1 MDGKSLE
8 ILEWPKVLD
17 RLEALAAFSA
27 SKELARELRPA
38 LDLAEV
44 RRRQAETS
52 EARRLLQARSDL
64 TIGGARDVRAD
75 AEAARRSLVLEPQA
89 LLDIRGTLIAARTLA
104 RLFERIREA
113 YPVLGAV
120 AAQLQPSPGLIDAI
134 GSVLDEHGE
143 VRDQASAKL
152 AEIRQGLRAARD
164 RLLAKLERVIHD
176 PKLAPMLQEPIV
188 TQRDGRF
195 VIPLRAEFKGRIK
208 SLVHDQSSSGATL
221 FIEPLAVV
229 DLNNEVR
236 GLELAE
242 RDEVRRIL
250 AELSLLVGAQAEAV
264 RATVEA
270 LAVLDLALAKAR
282 YADSLDAVEPELVE
296 FEERP
301 GSPHPG
307 STIQLGQARHPLL
320 DPASVVPIDLVLD
333 DDTYAL
339 VITGPNTGGKTVALK
354 TAGLMVVMAQSGLAL
369 PASPGSRLSLFDD
382 VLADIGDEQS
392 IEQSLSTFSAHIANI
407 IHILKTAGARSL
419 ALLDEL
425 GAGTDPQEGS
435 ALARAILSTLL
446 QRRVTTLVATHYPEL
461 KAYAHGT
468 PGARNASVEFDL
480 ASLKP
485 TYRLSVGLP
494 GRSNALAIAERLGLD
509 PQVIEIAREMVAPQE
524 IDAQGLLDEIQRTRD
539 DARREHAAAQADHE
553 RARHRQSQLDARL
566 ASIEQERLAI
576 LDEARREARQGVEAV
591 QSELDDLRRR
601 ITVVAQPPEAVRQ
614 IRRELEE
621 LAEEASEPAG
631 PAIAEPEE
639 RELHPGDRVHVTSLR
654 MEGTVIQAGP
664 DETEVQVG
672 RLRVRVRRED
682 LSLTSA
688 PEAVSDV
695 RQARPPSAFI
705 GVEPP
710 PLEIDV
716 RGQTVEEAL
725 EAIERRLDAA
735 YVAGL
740 PFVRV
745 IHGKGTGRL
754 RSAIRQALRKN
765 PYTASFE
772 AGSDS
777 EGGEG
782 VTVIRMDAG

>member
-38 LDLAEV
+38 VDLAEV

-104 RLFERIREA
+104 RIFERVREA

-120 AAQLQPSPGLIDAI
+120 VAQLQPTPGLIDAI

-236 GLELAE
+236 ELELAE

-250 AELSLLVGAQAEAV
+250 AELSSLVGAQAEAV

-301 GSPHPG
+301 GSAHPG

-369 PASPGSRLSLFDD
+369 PAAPGSRLSLFDD

-392 IEQSLSTFSAHIANI
+392 IEQSLSTFSAHVANI
-407 IHILKTAGARSL
+407 IHILQAAGPRSL

-461 KAYAHGT
+461 KAYAHVT

-509 PQVIEIAREMVAPQE
+509 PQVIEIARDMVAPQE

-553 RARHRQSQLDARL
+553 QARHRQSELDARL

-576 LDEARREARQGVEAV
+576 LEEARREARQQVEAV
-591 QSELDDLRRR
+591 QGELDDLRRR

-614 IRRELEE
+614 IRRELQE
-621 LAEEASEPAG
+621 LAEEASEPAS
-631 PAIAEPEE
+631 PAIREPEE
-639 RELHPGDRVHVTSLR
+639 RELHPGDRVRVASLR
-654 MEGTVIQAGP
+654 MDGTVIQSGP
-664 DETEVQVG
+664 EEAEVQVG
-672 RLRVRVRRED
+672 RLRVRVRREN
-682 LSLTSA
+682 LSLTSVA
-688 PEAVSDV
+688 EAVSDI
-695 RQARPPSAFI
+695 RQARPSSAFV

-772 AGSDS
+772 AGSDA